1 MFKRNDWNPKILEF
15 FLNANF
21 LERKELW
28 RYIQKFSKNFNSCIL
43 DLGCGTKPYID
54 LFECKRYIGL
64 ELIGGGRTMLIFFM
78 TAILFLSR
86 IVHLMALSVFRLYT
100 RRIILRIL

>member
-1 MFKRNDWNPKILEF
+1 MFKRNDWNLKILEF

-28 RYIQKFSKNFNSCIL
+28 RYIQKFSKNFNGCIL

-86 IVHLMALSVFRLYT
+86 IVYLMALSVFRLYT